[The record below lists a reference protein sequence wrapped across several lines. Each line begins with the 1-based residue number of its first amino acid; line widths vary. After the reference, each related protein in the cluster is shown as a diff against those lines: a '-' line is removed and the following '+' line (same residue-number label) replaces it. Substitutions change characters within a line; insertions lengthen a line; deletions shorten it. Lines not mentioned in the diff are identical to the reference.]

1 MNAVNSNS
9 NSNLVTVPPGALVL
23 SDVLIGCAALF
34 FSRSFSFFLFFFSI
48 LRAFG

>member
-23 SDVLIGCAALF
+23 SDVLIGCATRLADYP
-34 FSRSFSFFLFFFSI
+34 SRSSLFLKHQRI
-48 LRAFG
+48 L

>member
-23 SDVLIGCAALF
+23 SDVLIGCVCALE
-34 FSRSFSFFLFFFSI
+34 
-48 LRAFG
+48 